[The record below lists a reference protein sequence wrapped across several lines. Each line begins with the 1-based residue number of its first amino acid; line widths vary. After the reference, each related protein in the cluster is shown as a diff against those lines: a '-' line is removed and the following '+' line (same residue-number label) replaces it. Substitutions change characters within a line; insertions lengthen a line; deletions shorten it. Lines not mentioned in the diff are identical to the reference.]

1 MPPSGITVFI
11 ERANFFPFQGVQ
23 LESPLYSELV
33 MRGIIIL
40 FGTGLMLATQAQAT
54 SYQQV
59 VDGVKAKSC
68 LLVDAG
74 TGNVLFARKPHTQR
88 PPASTVKLMTALL
101 VYQRT
106 GLQGEDEVIAADTKV
121 EPSHVPLRVGEQVSV
136 REMTRT
142 LLVGSDNDSALFLG
156 RQASG
161 SWPEFVDLMNAYA
174 KRLGCN
180 NTVYKNPNGLP
191 ADGQYT
197 TCFDLLKIFNETLR
211 IPELREMLTTKG
223 FTLKTAVGSQ
233 WVKSH
238 NKLLGKYEGMGPAK
252 TGWTIASR
260 HTYAASAERNGREL
274 RLIILNSPNKWVDA
288 RLLFDY
294 GFSLPTESGNTSSNL
309 ASSANERVYRVRKGD
324 TLTDIA
330 SRNGISLNDL
340 VEYNGIRNPDFIRE
354 GMVLRIPSNS

>member
-1 MPPSGITVFI
+1 MS
-11 ERANFFPFQGVQ
+11 
-23 LESPLYSELV
+23 V
-33 MRGIIIL
+33 ML
-40 FGTGLMLATQAQAT
+40 CLTPMAEAA

-59 VDGVKAKSC
+59 VEGVKAKSC

-74 TGNVLFARKPHTQR
+74 TGNVLFARKPYARH

-106 GLQGEDEVIAADTKV
+106 GLQGEDEVVSADTKV
-121 EPSHVPLRVGEQVSV
+121 EPSHVPLRVGETVSV

-161 SWPEFVDLMNAYA
+161 SWPEFVDLMNSYA
-174 KRLGCN
+174 RQLGCTD
-180 NTVYKNPNGLP
+180 TVFKNPNGLP
-191 ADGQYT
+191 AEGQYS
-197 TCFDLLKIFNETLR
+197 TCFDLMKIFNETLR
-211 IPELREMLTTKG
+211 IPELRKMLTMKG

-233 WVKSH
+233 WVKNH

-260 HTYAASAERNGREL
+260 HTYAASVERDGREL
-274 RLIILNSPNKWVDA
+274 RLIILNSPNKWDDA

-294 GFSLPTESGNTSSNL
+294 GFSLPTESGNQTSNV
-309 ASSANERVYRVRKGD
+309 ASSANDRVYRVRKGD

-330 SRNGISLNDL
+330 TRSGISLKNL
-340 VEYNGIRNPDFIRE
+340 IEYNGIRNPDFIRE
-354 GMVLRIPSNS
+354 GMVLRIPATPGT

>member
-1 MPPSGITVFI
+1 MRFQ
-11 ERANFFPFQGVQ
+11 FFRFQGVHPAI
-23 LESPLYSELV
+23 SLYSYGV
-33 MRGIIIL
+33 MRWIMTIL
-40 FGTGLMLATQAQAT
+40 GACFVPMAGAA

-74 TGNVLFARKPHTQR
+74 TGNVLFARQPHAKH

-106 GLQGEDEVIAADTKV
+106 GLQGTSEVVSADTKV
-121 EPSHVPLRVGEQVSV
+121 EPSHVPLRVGERVSV

-156 RQASG
+156 RQAAG
-161 SWPEFVDLMNAYA
+161 SWPEFVQMMNTYA
-174 KRLGCN
+174 RRLGCT
-180 NTVYKNPNGLP
+180 NTVFKNPNGLP
-191 ADGQYT
+191 AKGQYT

-211 IPELREMLTTKG
+211 VPELRKMLTTKG
-223 FTLKTAVGSQ
+223 FTLETAVGSQ
-233 WVKSH
+233 WVKNH

-252 TGWTIASR
+252 TGWTFASR

-288 RLLFDY
+288 KLLLDY
-294 GFSLPTESGNTSSNL
+294 GFSLPAERLNRSANFAGSSN
-309 ASSANERVYRVRKGD
+309 ERIYRVRSGD
-324 TLTDIA
+324 TLTEIA
-330 SRNGISLNDL
+330 TKNGVSLNTL
-340 VEYNGIRNPDFIRE
+340 VEYNGIKNPDFIRE